1 MKKIDFDRVYLWFYD
16 EKSIFVL
23 QISSSIVKFPKQ
35 APPTLILS
43 SHNIPSK
50 VDWDLGVNRALQM
63 IERNDSSLT
72 KVDYISIASF
82 PFVQIFSVLLF
93 FAVFV
98 CSLCCK
104 NPF

>member
-1 MKKIDFDRVYLWFYD
+1 MV
-16 EKSIFVL
+16 

-63 IERNDSSLT
+63 IKQNDSSLT
-72 KVDYISIASF
+72 KVDYISITPLCF
-82 PFVQIFSVLLF
+82 GQIFSLLVFSLLF
-93 FAVFV
+93 FVSFLVLQECNLKLNLFFYIGNSGGA
-98 CSLCCK
+98 SSEH
-104 NPF
+104 